1 MNPCLRESGGA
12 VLLSLKVVPRA
23 SRNELAGVTGN
34 ELRLRV
40 TAPPVDSAAN
50 HAVVE
55 FLADCLGIPRR
66 DLVLIR
72 GATSPHKTVSITG
85 VPADEVARRLGIPA

>member
-1 MNPCLRESGGA
+1 M
-12 VLLSLKVVPRA
+12 
-23 SRNELAGVTGN
+23 TGN

-66 DLVLIR
+66 DLVLLR

-85 VPADEVARRLGIPA
+85 VVADEVARRLGIPA